1 VITYQWSQTSGP
13 AGSFTGG
20 TTSATATFVAGST
33 AGNVTIGLTVTDAK
47 GLSNAASKS
56 VTVSA
61 PAPKDE
67 GGCNST
73 GTPAS
78 ALAALLVGVFFLARR
93 RRTV

>member
-1 VITYQWSQTSGP
+1 
-13 AGSFTGG
+13 
-20 TTSATATFVAGST
+20 
-33 AGNVTIGLTVTDAK
+33 VTITLTVTDAK
-47 GLSNAASKS
+47 GLTGTATTN
-56 VTVSA
+56 VTVNK
-61 PAPKDE
+61 KDE